1 MFATGVRR
9 DFKAEESREPMSDR
23 KYRQRGYQDDRAD
36 REPQERPRP
45 PRGDGAPR
53 SVINRQHRTPN
64 MPGFHDV
71 MRCARCRRTLRSAIG
86 PDTTCPECGS
96 ALHTCAQ
103 CASFDSGSRFE
114 CLQPVAAR
122 VFPKDTRNEC
132 GHFAPRVTV
141 ERRTRSEAAAGPRSA
156 RQAFEDLFD

>member
-1 MFATGVRR
+1 
-9 DFKAEESREPMSDR
+9 MSDR
-23 KYRQRGYQDDRAD
+23 KYRQRGYQDDDRAG
-36 REPQERPRP
+36 REPGERPRP

-64 MPGFHDV
+64 VPGFHDV
-71 MRCARCRRTLRSAIG
+71 MRCARCRRLLRSGIG
-86 PDTTCPECGS
+86 PATTCPACGA

-114 CLQPVAAR
+114 CLQPIAVR
-122 VFPKDTRNEC
+122 IFPKDARNEC
-132 GHFAPRVTV
+132 AHFAPRVTV
-141 ERRTRSEAAAGPRSA
+141 ERRTGSQAAAGPRSA